1 MSEQIVT
8 IVTGASRGIGRAIS
22 VRLADEGHTLALFG
36 RNTKMLQETAALCK
50 NKNVNVVIFS
60 GNVAD
65 REFVIDAVNQIL
77 ERFGKIDNLIN
88 NAGEAVLKLFTE
100 TSLEEFKTQI
110 DANLF
115 GVFNFCKAVIDN
127 MIERNAGNIIN
138 ISSLAGKILLFT
150 ELHILQQNMRLWVLQ
165 NH

>member
-1 MSEQIVT
+1 MSERIVT

-88 NAGEAVLKLFTE
+88 NAGEAVLKL
-100 TSLEEFKTQI
+100 LLRLHWR
-110 DANLF
+110 NLKLKLMLIYSAF
-115 GVFNFCKAVIDN
+115 SIFVK
-127 MIERNAGNIIN
+127 
-138 ISSLAGKILLFT
+138 L
-150 ELHILQQNMRLWVLQ
+150 
-165 NH
+165 